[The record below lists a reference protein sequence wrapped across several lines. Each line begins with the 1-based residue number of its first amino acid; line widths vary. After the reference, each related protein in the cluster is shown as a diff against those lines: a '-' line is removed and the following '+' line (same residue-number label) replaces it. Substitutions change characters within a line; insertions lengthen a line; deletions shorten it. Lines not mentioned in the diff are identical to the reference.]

1 MNRKFNFSE
10 VIRGLF
16 VAIVA
21 SLIINF
27 MVLIIGPVL
36 PILSFD
42 GIVPLFILI
51 ITVIL
56 TLVTYFLLP
65 TEKIPNEEI
74 VESTTQ
80 LITENK

>member
-1 MNRKFNFSE
+1 MNRKFSFSE
-10 VIRGLF
+10 VVRGFF

-27 MVLIIGPVL
+27 MVFIIGPVL

-42 GIVPLFILI
+42 GIVPSFIFI
-51 ITVIL
+51 ITIVL

-65 TEKIPNEEI
+65 IENLPNEESI
-74 VESTTQ
+74 ELTTQ
-80 LITENK
+80 LETEN